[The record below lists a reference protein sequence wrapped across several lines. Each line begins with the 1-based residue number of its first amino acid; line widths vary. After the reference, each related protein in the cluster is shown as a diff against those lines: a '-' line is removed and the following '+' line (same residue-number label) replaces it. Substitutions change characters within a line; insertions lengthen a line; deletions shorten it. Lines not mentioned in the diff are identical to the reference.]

1 MSLPGNG
8 KVPVFFTRKAVPAD
22 SNSIAEIYNQ
32 GIEDRIATFE
42 TASRTGDDIRKWFD
56 GVHPVVVAESG
67 GSIVSFDAT
76 FPYCDRECYSGIAEF
91 SVYVKREM
99 RGIGAGKAVMRL
111 LIEESGRSGF
121 HKLISRVFPENRPS
135 RSLLGSLGF
144 REVGI
149 YEKHARLDG
158 KWRDA
163 VIVEY
168 MISENLV

>member
-8 KVPVFFTRKAVPAD
+8 KVPVFFTRRATPAD
-22 SNSIAEIYNQ
+22 SDSIAEIYNQ

-42 TASRTGDDIRKWFD
+42 TVSRTGNDIRKWFD
-56 GVHPVVVAESG
+56 GVHPIVVAESA
-67 GSIVSFDAT
+67 GSIVSFAAT
-76 FPYCDRECYSGIAEF
+76 FPYSNRECYSGIAEF

-99 RGIGAGKAVMRL
+99 RGIGAGKAVMKL
-111 LIEESGRSGF
+111 LIEESGCSGF
-121 HKLISRVFPENRPS
+121 HKLVSRVFTENSPS

-163 VIVEY
+163 VIVECL
-168 MISENLV
+168 IRENLV

>member
-1 MSLPGNG
+1 MKPQGEPCDRKGQARFEAEGSG
-8 KVPVFFTRKAVPAD
+8 VIQTFTLH
-22 SNSIAEIYNQ
+22 
-32 GIEDRIATFE
+32 
-42 TASRTGDDIRKWFD
+42 

-67 GSIVSFDAT
+67 GSIVSFAAT
-76 FPYCDRECYSGIAEF
+76 FPYSNRECYSGIAEF

-121 HKLISRVFPENRPS
+121 HKLVSRVFPENRPS

-168 MISENLV
+168 LIRENIV